1 MFGGERR
8 RPAAPDAG
16 GPILRRG
23 VTETADKALPR
34 MALRG
39 KQRRPL
45 EDRFALRFP
54 TLATAINAWL
64 GRVVLRMPRRWW
76 LRQVLLEFTAWR
88 AFNAIGRGDLGVL
101 RTINDADVIYDLS
114 RWGWP
119 EESLYHGRE
128 GLVRFNEQWIGQW
141 REPNF
146 DVVSVEELEPGVFL
160 THLDLRGIGRMSGAE
175 VKMELFE
182 LVKMRDG
189 LVWRNTFFRDR
200 AEALEAVGL
209 RE

>member
-1 MFGGERR
+1 MT
-8 RPAAPDAG
+8 D
-16 GPILRRG
+16 
-23 VTETADKALPR
+23 TADKALPR

-39 KQRRPL
+39 KRRRPL
-45 EDRFALRFP
+45 EDLFALRFP
-54 TLATAINAWL
+54 ALATAINAWL
-64 GRVVLRMPRRWW
+64 ARVTLRMPRRWR
-76 LRQVLLEFTAWR
+76 LRQLLLEFTAWR

-101 RTINDADVIYDLS
+101 RTINDAEVVYDLS

-141 REPNF
+141 KEPNF
-146 DVVSVEELEPGVFL
+146 DVVSVEELKPGVFL
-160 THLDLRGIGRMSGAE
+160 TQLDLRGIGRASGAE

-182 LVKMRDG
+182 LVRMRDG

>member
-1 MFGGERR
+1 M
-8 RPAAPDAG
+8 
-16 GPILRRG
+16 
-23 VTETADKALPR
+23 TETADKALPR
-34 MALRG
+34 MAVRG

-54 TLATAINAWL
+54 TLATAINGWL
-64 GRVVLRMPRRWW
+64 GRIVLRMPRRWR
-76 LRQVLLEFTAWR
+76 LRQLLLEFTAWR

-101 RTINDADVIYDLS
+101 RTINHADVIYDLS

-119 EESLYHGRE
+119 EESVYHGRE
-128 GLVRFNEQWIGQW
+128 GLVRFNEQWISQW

-146 DVVSVEELEPGVFL
+146 DVVSVEELKPGVFL
-160 THLDLRGIGRMSGAE
+160 TQLDLRGIGRTSGAE
-175 VKMELFE
+175 VKMGLFE
-182 LVKMRDG
+182 LVRMRDG

-200 AEALEAVGL
+200 DQAFKAAGR

>member
-128 GLVRFNEQWIGQW
+128 GLVRFNEQW
-141 REPNF
+141 
-146 DVVSVEELEPGVFL
+146 
-160 THLDLRGIGRMSGAE
+160 
-175 VKMELFE
+175 
-182 LVKMRDG
+182 
-189 LVWRNTFFRDR
+189 
-200 AEALEAVGL
+200 
-209 RE
+209 

>member
-1 MFGGERR
+1 V
-8 RPAAPDAG
+8 
-16 GPILRRG
+16 

-64 GRVVLRMPRRWW
+64 GRVVLRMPRRWR
-76 LRQVLLEFTAWR
+76 LRQLLLEFTAWR

-119 EESLYHGRE
+119 EQSLYHGRE

-141 REPNF
+141 SEPNF

-160 THLDLRGIGRMSGAE
+160 THLGLRGIGRTSGAE

-182 LVKMRDG
+182 LVRMRDG

-200 AEALEAVGL
+200 VEALEAAGL